1 MTRLTIIIAILLPLM
16 LSSCTSLPSQTKAQ
30 TQTEGIAITHVNLID
45 AQRGLIEDV
54 TVVIEGDEITS
65 ISRSKTKPLVSTV
78 IDGRNKYLIPGLW
91 DMHVH
96 LSYDKRFTDLM
107 PKNFLAWGV
116 TSVRDTGGM
125 MENMLP
131 IITRMRSENAVSP
144 RVFFS
149 GPLLDGRHVVYDGH
163 SRPLIGTTNPS
174 AEHARENVQRLKAAG
189 VDFIK
194 IYELVTPEVF
204 AALVDEAEK
213 LNLPIASHVPLHM
226 LASDA
231 GSRVDSMEHLRNV
244 ELDCAKN
251 ADSLLLTRKKLMEAE
266 PKSGYALRASL
277 HSLQRLSAIAVLDET
292 RCAEVLSHL
301 TQTIQVPTLRL
312 NALPLAPPF
321 EQDDWKDALADMLP
335 EVQQAWALRP
345 ESFPKNITDRDLRFS
360 NYSLAM
366 VKRMFDAGVPIG
378 AGTDTPIGIAVPGY
392 SLHRELELLV
402 RAGLT
407 PLQAIESA
415 TIRPAEFLHLEDKMG
430 TIDVGKRADLVLL
443 NANPLE
449 DIRNTRKIDAVISKG
464 KIVTLTQ
471 N

>member
-1 MTRLTIIIAILLPLM
+1 
-16 LSSCTSLPSQTKAQ
+16 
-30 TQTEGIAITHVNLID
+30 
-45 AQRGLIEDV
+45 
-54 TVVIEGDEITS
+54 
-65 ISRSKTKPLVSTV
+65 
-78 IDGRNKYLIPGLW
+78 
-91 DMHVH
+91 
-96 LSYDKRFTDLM
+96 
-107 PKNFLAWGV
+107 
-116 TSVRDTGGM
+116 
-125 MENMLP
+125 
-131 IITRMRSENAVSP
+131 
-144 RVFFS
+144 
-149 GPLLDGRHVVYDGH
+149 
-163 SRPLIGTTNPS
+163 
-174 AEHARENVQRLKAAG
+174 
-189 VDFIK
+189 
-194 IYELVTPEVF
+194 
-204 AALVDEAEK
+204 
-213 LNLPIASHVPLHM
+213 
-226 LASDA
+226 
-231 GSRVDSMEHLRNV
+231 
-244 ELDCAKN
+244 
-251 ADSLLLTRKKLMEAE
+251 MEAE

-443 NANPLE
+443 SANPLE
-449 DIRNTRKIDAVISKG
+449 DIRNTRKIDAVISRG
-464 KIVTLTQ
+464 KIVTLKQ

>member
-1 MTRLTIIIAILLPLM
+1 MTRLTILITILLCLM
-16 LSSCTSLPSQTKAQ
+16 LSSCTAKP
-30 TQTEGIAITHVNLID
+30 TQGIAITNVNIID
-45 AQRGLIEDV
+45 AEKGLIENV
-54 TVVIEGDEITS
+54 TVVIEGDEITA
-65 ISRSKTKPLVSTV
+65 VSSTEITPSV
-78 IDGRNKYLIPGLW
+78 TTIIDGRNKYLIPGLW

-107 PKNFLAWGV
+107 PSTFLSWGV

-131 IITRMRSENAVSP
+131 IISRMRSENAVAP
-144 RVFFS
+144 RAYFS
-149 GPLLDGRHVVYDGH
+149 GPLLDGQHVVYDGD

-174 AEHARENVQRLKAAG
+174 AEHARKNVQNLKALG

-213 LNLPIASHVPLHM
+213 QKLPIASHVPLHM

-244 ELDCAKN
+244 ELDCANN
-251 ADSLLLTRKKLMEAE
+251 AESLLLTRKNLLAVE
-266 PKSGYALRASL
+266 PESGYALRASL
-277 HSLQRLSAIAVLDET
+277 HKLQRLSAIAALDET

-301 TQTIQVPTLRL
+301 TETIQVPTLRL
-312 NALPLAPPF
+312 NAMPLAPPF
-321 EQDDWKDALADMLP
+321 EQNNWQEALADMLP
-335 EVQQAWALRP
+335 EVQQAWASAP
-345 ESFPKNITDRDLRFS
+345 DQFPTKIEERDLRFS

-366 VKRMFDAGVPIG
+366 VKRMLDAGVPIG
-378 AGTDTPIGIAVPGY
+378 AGTDTPIGMAIPGY

-415 TIRPAEFLHLEDKMG
+415 TVRPAEFLHLEDKMG

-443 NANPLE
+443 TANPLL
-449 DIRNTRKIDAVISKG
+449 DIRNTRSIDTVISKG
-464 KIVTLTQ
+464 KVVPR
-471 N
+471 NPN